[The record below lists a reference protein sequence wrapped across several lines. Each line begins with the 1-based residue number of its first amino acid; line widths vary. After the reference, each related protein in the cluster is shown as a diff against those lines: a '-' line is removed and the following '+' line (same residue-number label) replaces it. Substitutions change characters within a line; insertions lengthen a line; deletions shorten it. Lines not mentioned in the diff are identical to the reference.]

1 MKKPTYIYTVLCVIA
16 IVISIVNC
24 KDEDLLESG
33 LQTDMKDFSLQE
45 AKNFFQT
52 QGVEFSFLS
61 QREWRAAF
69 GGSMAPKTPV
79 LKLNRPLAC
88 RPPAST
94 ASESAQVALTPFAKT
109 QVSSLRHLRAE

>member
-1 MKKPTYIYTVLCVIA
+1 MKKSTYIYTVLCVIA

-52 QGVEFSFLS
+52 QAHANLTLSRSLEVRSFSL
-61 QREWRAAF
+61 
-69 GGSMAPKTPV
+69 P
-79 LKLNRPLAC
+79 
-88 RPPAST
+88 
-94 ASESAQVALTPFAKT
+94 
-109 QVSSLRHLRAE
+109 SSRYIA

>member
-1 MKKPTYIYTVLCVIA
+1 MKKSTYIYTVLCVIA

-52 QGVEFSFLS
+52 Q
-61 QREWRAAF
+61 AHAI
-69 GGSMAPKTPV
+69 
-79 LKLNRPLAC
+79 
-88 RPPAST
+88 
-94 ASESAQVALTPFAKT
+94 
-109 QVSSLRHLRAE
+109 

>member
-1 MKKPTYIYTVLCVIA
+1 MKKSTYIYTVLCVIA

-52 QGVEFSFLS
+52 QAHANLTLSRSLDNKRNKTVSPVISYLTGMQQSVLPTTDSLAMIFL
-61 QREWRAAF
+61 
-69 GGSMAPKTPV
+69 
-79 LKLNRPLAC
+79 
-88 RPPAST
+88 
-94 ASESAQVALTPFAKT
+94 
-109 QVSSLRHLRAE
+109 

>member
-1 MKKPTYIYTVLCVIA
+1 MKKSTYIYTVLCVIA

-52 QGVEFSFLS
+52 HNLKFPPN
-61 QREWRAAF
+61 RANLLHNL
-69 GGSMAPKTPV
+69 G
-79 LKLNRPLAC
+79 L
-88 RPPAST
+88 
-94 ASESAQVALTPFAKT
+94 
-109 QVSSLRHLRAE
+109 

>member
-1 MKKPTYIYTVLCVIA
+1 MKKSTYIYTVLCVIA

-52 QGVEFSFLS
+52 QGFEFLFLS
-61 QREWRAAF
+61 QRARRDAF
-69 GGSMAPKTPV
+69 ASSILPKTPV
-79 LKLNRPLAC
+79 LKLNRPLA
-88 RPPAST
+88 RKPPAAI
-94 ASESAQVALTPFAKT
+94 ASELTRAAFMLVEKPQVAA
-109 QVSSLRHLRAE
+109 LRRPRVK

>member
-1 MKKPTYIYTVLCVIA
+1 MKKSTYIYTVLCVIA

-52 QGVEFSFLS
+52 QAHANLTLSRSLDNKRNKTVSPGDFLTGMQQS
-61 QREWRAAF
+61 
-69 GGSMAPKTPV
+69 V
-79 LKLNRPLAC
+79 LPTTDSLAMIF
-88 RPPAST
+88 
-94 ASESAQVALTPFAKT
+94 L
-109 QVSSLRHLRAE
+109 

>member
-1 MKKPTYIYTVLCVIA
+1 MKKSTYIYTVLCVIA

-52 QGVEFSFLS
+52 QGA
-61 QREWRAAF
+61 QARRE
-69 GGSMAPKTPV
+69 
-79 LKLNRPLAC
+79 LNL
-88 RPPAST
+88 
-94 ASESAQVALTPFAKT
+94 
-109 QVSSLRHLRAE
+109 